1 MLIWARPE
9 TSKVGLG
16 GAHAGINFGLKVA
29 TALLMVFAAA
39 LILLGLEAH
48 FRLPMTTEDFINIF
62 F

>member
-1 MLIWARPE
+1 MSIWARPE

-16 GAHAGINFGLKVA
+16 GAYAGINFGPKVA

-39 LILLGLEAH
+39 LTLLGLEAH